1 MQATGKMEELSI
13 KIKIGDREYPMKV
26 KRADEERI
34 RIAGKLINE
43 KLRSYREQFGIE
55 DKQDLLAMVAFDCL
69 IDKMAIEETQ
79 KGIDQTVFEKVNQ
92 LNNLITQSIL

>member
-1 MQATGKMEELSI
+1 MQATSKMEELSI

-69 IDKMAIEETQ
+69 IDKMAVEETQ

-92 LNNLITQSIL
+92 LNNLISQSIL